1 MMAWPAPTR
10 CTPSRVSTCNSPR
23 KTTVYSSNSGVCP
36 GSLQADGLVILAIL
50 MPEVVV
56 FTRPTNSSIIFGGLP
71 AAGNVFSFLIN
82 FVIFFQLPRK
92 KTECKRH
99 SSTDDPGRADFSL
112 VTQSETATTSASVL
126 IDQVKIELQTT
137 ANSRRRSLQNIWTLV
152 VTLVLFLGLGLLQ
165 QSLSGILIVIVVLL
179 IHETGHFTGMKMF
192 GYRDVQMFFI
202 PFFGA
207 AVSGSEKNASSMQK
221 AIVCLLG
228 PIPGLVLGISSAILF
243 YKTKDEFYSSAASS
257 FLFINGFNLLPF
269 HPLDGGRFL
278 DCVLLSRNPKI
289 EITFKVITGLALAGI
304 AFALRDAFLSS
315 FAVFALFSLKGTTLA
330 ANAARQVRARSQ
342 PSDLS

>member
-1 MMAWPAPTR
+1 
-10 CTPSRVSTCNSPR
+10 
-23 KTTVYSSNSGVCP
+23 
-36 GSLQADGLVILAIL
+36 
-50 MPEVVV
+50 
-56 FTRPTNSSIIFGGLP
+56 
-71 AAGNVFSFLIN
+71 
-82 FVIFFQLPRK
+82 
-92 KTECKRH
+92 
-99 SSTDDPGRADFSL
+99 

-228 PIPGLVLGISSAILF
+228 PIPGLVLGIASAILF
-243 YKTKDEFYSSAASS
+243 YKTKHEFYSSAASS

-289 EITFKVITGLALAGI
+289 EITFKFYHRACAGWHRVC
-304 AFALRDAFLSS
+304 AKRCLS
-315 FAVFALFSLKGTTLA
+315 
-330 ANAARQVRARSQ
+330 
-342 PSDLS
+342 